1 MRIID
6 EKAND
11 KDFGF
16 IEEFEVHYSIKK
28 NGWTECIIVC
38 NNTVIEFLITHV
50 FSDPTYDLIDG
61 LIELVN
67 MKDEIK
73 IIWYEEPGSIL
84 WIIKRNPKE
93 RHKLNINLKKLKN
106 HYIGK
111 VEDVFVEYSFEIYE
125 DYFLKSIYCQLL
137 KEFLL
142 SKNKGYS
149 RDRDC
154 KGVIEKFRELHQLL
168 NYKI

>member
-1 MRIID
+1 MRTID
-6 EKAND
+6 ENAND

-16 IEEFEVHYSIKK
+16 IEEFEFYYSIKK
-28 NGWTECIIVC
+28 HGWTECIVVC
-38 NNTVIEFLITHV
+38 NNTAIEFLITHV
-50 FSDPTYDLIDG
+50 FSDPTCDLIDG

-67 MKDEIK
+67 KKDKIK
-73 IIWYEEPGSIL
+73 IIWHEEPGSTL

-93 RHKLNINLKKLKN
+93 HHKLNINLKQLKN

-111 VEDVFVEYSFEIYE
+111 AEDVFAEYSFEIYE
-125 DYFLKSIYCQLL
+125 DYFMKSLYCQLL

-142 SKNKGYS
+142 SKNNGYS

-154 KGVIEKFRELHQLL
+154 KGFIEKFRGLH
-168 NYKI
+168 